1 MATRATRLIV
11 NLETGQLLPSTD
23 GVAGAINPRF
33 VLGDNVP
40 IEIYLV
46 QPSQSG
52 AVPYFTIPFPAGS
65 TVKAAIGSINK
76 NPSDGSW
83 FLSYDGDETDAL
95 DAEATATQVQ
105 TELNA
110 LASITAIGGVTVSKV
125 GTQFNITFNVVGDR
139 LEFVSRDE
147 SLFPA
152 SVIQQQVLQEGSGSA
167 AEVVLVNLA
176 VRPIAY
182 TDTFTSIDAP
192 AGAYTANTFELSGN
206 FKAGTYRLQLTWG
219 DTESY
224 TIWTD
229 PIAVSDSPTVISQ
242 KIFDALTF
250 NGWGRDIFE
259 GQAAL
264 GQRTLNNWGLAITNT
279 NPYKWRADFVAP
291 DYTDPAGDIENSYKG
306 NFRISYD
313 GDETTD
319 LPWNATATAVQTAL
333 NLLASVTAGGGLTV
347 GKDEGKLKLS
357 PYQSYTAT
365 PALPFNQQFIITW
378 NLPGNKTALSV
389 RSLSLYPTCN
399 PLVTVTQNGSGELAE
414 VATIALNTFRSNP
427 TVTGPEI
434 VGIDISDLPALPGQ
448 KSSLSLG
455 TAEAI
460 AYLGTATAANAT
472 IEIQLEA
479 GEEIQTICQTSCLIQ
494 GQVIADGAFAPQTLA
509 NALDETVANARFVRR
524 DLNQSPTTGEQ
535 DFIWQNLGV
544 NNAEG
549 AGNLIAAAL
558 STANSPTSI
567 NSFATLS
574 DIGGL
579 SFDQSLNTTDTP
591 QFEGLTINTT
601 GIILNANTYRVQGS
615 GFDSAFGHDFVSMQS
630 VNVLTPSTL
639 SLSGL
644 FGSLTAD
651 ADTGITFIDSTIMET
666 RVVREAQATTAP
678 GIDQTE
684 YPSEVKVIDDT
695 GTAYWIPARLA

>member
-11 NLETGQLLPSTD
+11 NLETGQLLTSTD
-23 GVAGAINPRF
+23 GVAGSTNPRF

-46 QPSQSG
+46 QIGQSG
-52 AVPYFTIPFPAGS
+52 AVPYFTIPFPAGA

-76 NPSDGSW
+76 NPTDGEW
-83 FLSYDGDETDAL
+83 FLSYDGDETTAL
-95 DAEATATQVQ
+95 DAEATAAQVQ
-105 TELNA
+105 TALNA

-125 GTQFNITFNVVGDR
+125 GTQFNITFNNVGDR
-139 LEFVSRDE
+139 LAFISRDE

-152 SVIQQQVLQEGSGSA
+152 SVIQQQILQEGSGSA

-182 TDTFTSIDAP
+182 TDTFTSIAPP

-206 FKAGTYRLQLTWG
+206 FKAGTFRLQLTWT
-219 DTESY
+219 DTE
-224 TIWTD
+224 TFTVWTD
-229 PIAVSDSPTVISQ
+229 PIALNDSATVISQ

-250 NGWGRDIFE
+250 NGWGRDITS
-259 GQAAL
+259 GGLTTTQ
-264 GQRTLNNWGLAITNT
+264 NNWGLSVTNT
-279 NPYKWRADFVAP
+279 SPLKWRTDFIAP
-291 DYTDPAGDIENSYKG
+291 DYIDPTG
-306 NFRISYD
+306 NIQNPYQGFFRISYN

-319 LPWNATATAVQTAL
+319 LPWNATATAVQAAL
-333 NLLASVTAGGGLTV
+333 NALASVTAEGGLTV
-347 GKDEGKLKLS
+347 GKDLGLQL
-357 PYQSYTAT
+357 T
-365 PALPFNQQFIITW
+365 PVGGAPNSRVYNQQFIIGW
-378 NLPGNKTALSV
+378 NLPGDRTAFTV
-389 RSLSLYPTCN
+389 RSLSLYPTTN
-399 PLVTVTQNGSGELAE
+399 PLVTVTQNGTAELAE
-414 VATIALNTFRSNP
+414 VATIALNTFASEP

-448 KSSLSLG
+448 QSSLSLG

-472 IEIQLEA
+472 IEIQLEV
-479 GEEIQTICQTSCLIQ
+479 GDEIQTICQTNCTIQ

-524 DLNQSPTTGEQ
+524 DLDQAPTTGEQ
-535 DFIWQNLGV
+535 DFIWENLGV
-544 NNAEG
+544 DNATG

-558 STANSPTSI
+558 SESNSPSST
-567 NSFATLS
+567 NAFATIADLTA
-574 DIGGL
+574 GY
-579 SFDQSLNTTDTP
+579 DQSLNTTDSVS
-591 QFEGLTINTT
+591 FAGLGITASGISISTGDLSLSLGNIN
-601 GIILNANTYRVQGS
+601 IQGS
-615 GFDSAFGHDFVSMQS
+615 GFDTIYSHDQVTMQN

-639 SLSGL
+639 SLLGM
-644 FGSLTAD
+644 FGSMTVDAD
-651 ADTGITFIDSTIMET
+651 AGITFIDSTTMNT
-666 RVVREAQATTAP
+666 RVVQEAQATGATA
-678 GIDQTE
+678 IDQTE